1 MDRWEIYV
9 IGFTAQLL
17 FTARLIN
24 QWLVSEKHRKVL
36 TPRLFW
42 KFSLLGSMLLFIYG
56 YLRHDLAIMLGQ
68 GLTYFLYIRN
78 MDLQGEWKRTPM
90 LLRVLILLFPGI
102 LVIYYF
108 NNNVYDLDRLFS
120 REVMPGWLLLL
131 GSVAQVIFTLRFFY
145 QWAYSEKRN
154 RSLLPKGF
162 WTLSLSG
169 SVLIL
174 LYAILRKDPVLL
186 IGHLAGSIIYTRN
199 LLLNNESDT

>member
-42 KFSLLGSMLLFIYG
+42 KFSLLGSILLFIYG

>member
-42 KFSLLGSMLLFIYG
+42 KFSLLGSILLFIYG

-131 GSVAQVIFTLRFFY
+131 VSVAQVIFTLRFFY

>member
-42 KFSLLGSMLLFIYG
+42 KFSLLGSILVFIYG

>member
-1 MDRWEIYV
+1 M
-9 IGFTAQLL
+9 
-17 FTARLIN
+17 
-24 QWLVSEKHRKVL
+24 
-36 TPRLFW
+36 
-42 KFSLLGSMLLFIYG
+42 LFIYG

-145 QWAYSEKRN
+145 QWAYSEKTT